1 MMYCTFSLVSLLRIC
16 FWVSSCKVYYHL
28 ILRTS
33 LSDYTRISKMILRVE
48 FILTILCLLSQCSI
62 QCSSLSSN
70 PEPLHK
76 IRHQNHHQEH
86 QSKDQSN
93 ENIIPCDTF
102 ICLLEKFEIMKTQDG
117 FLLNKLTPQTQQGTQ
132 QPKCTDLLCWLNQ
145 FSIKPKSYG
154 FELKIKSPTDEARSL
169 QSDSSPPP
177 ATPTT
182 TPLPPPQSEAT
193 PISITTEEPE
203 GLDIFHKLGDFNPP
217 TSTQTMG
224 LSNSV
229 DESDN
234 YYYDLYDWLEW
245 LYESFVSSLKRSK
258 SLLKDFKLRYDSY
271 KLRFPS
277 WLSENTPFVGD
288 RTFMNYTH
296 LFWNLFIPNPHS
308 N

>member
-1 MMYCTFSLVSLLRIC
+1 MLQPEVISVRTFYRAWCTALFLLLL
-16 FWVSSCKVYYHL
+16 SCASAFGSPLGRYTT

-33 LSDYTRISKMILRVE
+33 LSEYTRISKMILRVE
-48 FILTILCLLSQCSI
+48 LVLTILCLLSQCST

-93 ENIIPCDTF
+93 KNIIPCDNF

-117 FLLNKLTPQTQQGTQ
+117 FLLNNLTQQTQKGTQ
-132 QPKCTDLLCWLNQ
+132 QAKCTDLPCWLNQ

-154 FELKIKSPTDEARSL
+154 FELKIKSPTDEERSL
-169 QSDSSPPP
+169 QSDSTQPQ

-182 TPLPPPQSEAT
+182 TPLPPQSEAT
-193 PISITTEEPE
+193 PISITTKEPE
-203 GLDIFHKLGDFNPP
+203 GLDIFSKLGDFNPP

-245 LYESFVSSLKRSK
+245 LYESLVRSLNRSK
-258 SLLKDFKLRYDSY
+258 SLLKDFKLKYDSY
-271 KLRFPS
+271 ELKFPKLTNWFPT
-277 WLSENTPFVGD
+277 NTPNQL
-288 RTFMNYTH
+288 R
-296 LFWNLFIPNPHS
+296 
-308 N
+308 

>member
-1 MMYCTFSLVSLLRIC
+1 MYCTFSLAPLLRIC
-16 FWVSSCKVYYHL
+16 FWVSSMKVYYHL
-28 ILRTS
+28 PNILRTS
-33 LSDYTRISKMILRVE
+33 LSGNTRTSKMILRIE

-76 IRHQNHHQEH
+76 IRHHHER

-93 ENIIPCDTF
+93 KNIIPCDNF

-132 QPKCTDLLCWLNQ
+132 LPKCTDLTCWLNQ
-145 FSIKPKSYG
+145 FRIKPKSYG
-154 FELKIKSPTDEARSL
+154 FELKIKSPNNEVKRL
-169 QSDSSPPP
+169 QSDSTPPK

-182 TPLPPPQSEAT
+182 TPFPPQSEAT

-203 GLDIFHKLGDFNPP
+203 GLDIFRKLGDFNPS

-245 LYESFVSSLKRSK
+245 LYESFVSSLNRSK
-258 SLLKDFKLRYDSY
+258 SLLKDFKLKYDSY
-271 KLRFPS
+271 ELKFPKLTNWFPT
-277 WLSENTPFVGD
+277 NTPNQL
-288 RTFMNYTH
+288 R
-296 LFWNLFIPNPHS
+296 
-308 N
+308 